1 MAASAACAL
10 RHQGGWQAQ
19 GFEGLVQSLCRPLRL
34 APVTLKA
41 FMRLEA
47 PALSGCGLL
56 FGLSFVGGHRG
67 LRLTVL
73 LARHGKKG
81 TMSPKELACKNLHGP
96 HPFPRVVGPLNR
108 DKEKSEAWTPSAGVE
123 EGWMIFLTKVSCPR
137 VTEEESRD
145 AQAI

>member
-1 MAASAACAL
+1 MK
-10 RHQGGWQAQ
+10 
-19 GFEGLVQSLCRPLRL
+19 SLCRPLRL

-96 HPFPRVVGPLNR
+96 HPFPRLVGPLNR
-108 DKEKSEAWTPSAGVE
+108 DKDMSEASYIPACRFLRTTLCTSVRPMSSPFGMPFGHWQWWSSNSRFSWFSAV
-123 EGWMIFLTKVSCPR
+123 ILQLLP
-137 VTEEESRD
+137 
-145 AQAI
+145 